1 MSPSDNHLWALLL
14 AQQREDYGD
23 IFLMRLFSALTWYMV
38 MDGRCSP
45 KKTKL
50 ASSEDHFVYVM
61 LYRRGN
67 QLIVKI
73 FTRDKAPLVYAILPN
88 IPSSCSSSS
97 NFNNGDT
104 TLDSMLISD
113 PGQSMRFLH
122 PRGVS
127 ISFSSI
133 LWHDEFTLDCS
144 LSSLTDVGID
154 RYLPFLP
161 RDSLT
166 ILEKLVTLMKSCRL

>member
-1 MSPSDNHLWALLL
+1 
-14 AQQREDYGD
+14 
-23 IFLMRLFSALTWYMV
+23 MV

-61 LYRRGN
+61 LSKKRGN

-122 PRGVS
+122 PRGES
-127 ISFSSI
+127 ILLSSI
-133 LWHDEFTLDCS
+133 LWHDELTFDCS

-166 ILEKLVTLMKSCRL
+166 MLEKLVT